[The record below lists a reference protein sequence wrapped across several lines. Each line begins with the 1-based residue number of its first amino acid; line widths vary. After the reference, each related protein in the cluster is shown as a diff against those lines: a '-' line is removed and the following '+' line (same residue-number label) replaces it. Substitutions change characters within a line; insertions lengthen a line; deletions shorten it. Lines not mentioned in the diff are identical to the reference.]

1 MVIVMPFSPSP
12 PASSPPRPLVSV
24 GRNASLKS
32 KDLTQLGWTGIG
44 QNRTTDIDRWDHAIA
59 AVPLLDA

>member
-1 MVIVMPFSPSP
+1 MVIVMSFAPSP
-12 PASSPPRPLVSV
+12 PRLVSV
-24 GRNASLKS
+24 GRSASLKS

>member
-12 PASSPPRPLVSV
+12 LRPLVSV
-24 GRNASLKS
+24 GRSASLKS

>member
-1 MVIVMPFSPSP
+1 MHER
-12 PASSPPRPLVSV
+12 ARRCARLEKRSSCLEP
-24 GRNASLKS
+24 

-44 QNRTTDIDRWDHAIA
+44 QDSAIDIDRWDHAIA